1 MHNINDAEIKKFDE
15 LAHKWW
21 DTDGEFRAL
30 HDINQLRLDFILQ
43 RCNLTT
49 GPAIDV
55 GCGGGIL
62 TESLAKISQT
72 NVTGIDLANKALEVA
87 KLHAQIS
94 GVEVDYRAISAED
107 LSIEYDSHFETLSCM
122 EMLEHVPSI
131 EESIDSCARLV
142 KPGGNLFFSTI
153 NRTPK
158 AYLYLIIGAEYVL
171 NILPRGTHEFDRFI
185 KPSELAACLRKS
197 RLEIVEMAGMQ
208 YDPFRRTCSLNSDLS
223 TNYIVHARKSLTKR

>member
-1 MHNINDAEIKKFDE
+1 MHNINDTEIKKFDE

-43 RCNLTT
+43 RCNLTV
-49 GPAIDV
+49 GPTIDV

-62 TESLAKISQT
+62 TESLAKISPA
-72 NVTGIDLANKALEVA
+72 NVIGIDLANKALEVA
-87 KLHAQIS
+87 KLHAKIS

-122 EMLEHVPSI
+122 EVLEHMPSV

-142 KPGGNLFFSTI
+142 RPGGNLFFSTI

-171 NILPRGTHEFDRFI
+171 NILPRGTHEFDKFI
-185 KPSELAACLRKS
+185 KPSELAAGLRKS

-208 YDPFRRTCSLNSDLS
+208 YDPFSRTCSLNSDLS
-223 TNYIVHARKSLTKR
+223 TNYIVHARKRLKK

>member
-1 MHNINDAEIKKFDE
+1 MHNINDAEIKKFDQ

-43 RCNLTT
+43 RSNLTS

-62 TESLAKISQT
+62 TESLAKISPT

-87 KLHAQIS
+87 KLHAKIS

-122 EMLEHVPSI
+122 EMLEHVPSV

-142 KPGGNLFFSTI
+142 RPGGNLFFSTI

-171 NILPRGTHEFDRFI
+171 NILPRGTHEFDKFI
-185 KPSELAACLRKS
+185 KPSELAAGLRKS

-223 TNYIVHARKSLTKR
+223 TNYIVHARKHLTK

>member
-15 LAHKWW
+15 LAHNWW

-43 RCNLTT
+43 RCNLTS

-62 TESLAKISQT
+62 TESLAKISPT

-94 GVEVDYRAISAED
+94 GVEVDYRATTAED

-122 EMLEHVPSI
+122 EMLEHVPSV
-131 EESIDSCARLV
+131 EESIDSCSKLV

-158 AYLYLIIGAEYVL
+158 AYLSLIIGAEYVL

-185 KPSELAACLRKS
+185 KPSELAASLRKS

-223 TNYIVHARKSLTKR
+223 TNYIVHARKPLTK

>member
-43 RCNLTT
+43 RSNLTS

-62 TESLAKISQT
+62 TESLAKISPT
-72 NVTGIDLANKALEVA
+72 KVTGIDLANKALEVA
-87 KLHAQIS
+87 KLHAKIS

-107 LSIEYDSHFETLSCM
+107 LSIEYDNH
-122 EMLEHVPSI
+122 
-131 EESIDSCARLV
+131 SCARLV

-153 NRTPK
+153 NSTPK

-223 TNYIVHARKSLTKR
+223 TNYIVHARKRLKK

>member
-1 MHNINDAEIKKFDE
+1 MHNINDAEIRKFDE

-30 HDINQLRLDFILQ
+30 HDLNQLRLDFILQ
-43 RCNLTT
+43 RSNLTS

-62 TESLAKISQT
+62 TESLAKISPT

-87 KLHAQIS
+87 KLHAKIS
-94 GVEVDYRAISAED
+94 GVEVDYKAISAED

-122 EMLEHVPSI
+122 EMLEHVPSV
-131 EESIDSCARLV
+131 EESIDSCAKLV

-171 NILPRGTHEFDRFI
+171 NILPRGTHEFDRLI
-185 KPSELAACLRKS
+185 KPSELATCLRKS

-208 YDPFRRTCSLNSDLS
+208 YDPFKRTCSLISDLS
-223 TNYIVHARKSLTKR
+223 TNYIVHARKRLTKY

>member
-21 DTDGEFRAL
+21 DADGEFRAL

-43 RCNLTT
+43 RCNLTS
-49 GPAIDV
+49 GPAVDV

-62 TESLAKISQT
+62 TESLAKISPA

-94 GVEVDYRAISAED
+94 GVEVDYRATSAED

-131 EESIDSCARLV
+131 EESIDSCAKLV

-223 TNYIVHARKSLTKR
+223 TNYIVHARKRLTK

>member
-1 MHNINDAEIKKFDE
+1 MQNINDAEIKKFDE

-43 RCNLTT
+43 RCNLTS

-107 LSIEYDSHFETLSCM
+107 LSIEYDNHFETLSCM

-223 TNYIVHARKSLTKR
+223 TNYIVHARKRLTK

>member
-15 LAHKWW
+15 LAHNWW

-30 HDINQLRLDFILQ
+30 HDINQLRMDFILQ
-43 RCNLTT
+43 RCNLSS

-62 TESLAKISQT
+62 TESLAKISPT

-94 GVEVDYRAISAED
+94 GVEVDYRATTAED

-122 EMLEHVPSI
+122 EMLEHVPSV

-185 KPSELAACLRKS
+185 KPSELAASLRKS

-223 TNYIVHARKSLTKR
+223 TNYIVHARKPLIK

>member
-1 MHNINDAEIKKFDE
+1 MRNINDAEIKKFDE

-43 RCNLTT
+43 RCNLTS

-62 TESLAKISQT
+62 TESLAKTSPA

-107 LSIEYDSHFETLSCM
+107 LSIEYDNHFETLSCM
-122 EMLEHVPSI
+122 EMLEHVPSV

-223 TNYIVHARKSLTKR
+223 TNYIVHARKRLTK